1 VNGERTDEFFCDRVG
16 LARARWGDRGN
27 LARATRVAGRIPR
40 RARGESRRIRVAAS
54 DASCLWSSFTT
65 TTTRRTTTVDEENDL
80 GLVFGIVG
88 GARRRVGG
96 VERFRGNHPS
106 GPFVDSSR
114 AAAVGALFV
123 VKTEGA
129 LCAKRCPYCRGGGV
143 PRVEEGE
150 ILCFIHRHRLE
161 RWGLE
166 SERRLTMCIF

>member
-1 VNGERTDEFFCDRVG
+1 MNGERTDEFFCDRVG
-16 LARARWGDRGN
+16 LARARWGDRGD

-54 DASCLWSSFTT
+54 DASCLWSSSTT
-65 TTTRRTTTVDEENDL
+65 TATTTTTTVDEENDF

-129 LCAKRCPYCRGGGV
+129 LCAKRCPYCRGGGLSRASKRERFFV
-143 PRVEEGE
+143 SFHS
-150 ILCFIHRHRLE
+150 FIVIDSSDGDWNPNE
-161 RWGLE
+161 D
-166 SERRLTMCIF
+166 

>member
-1 VNGERTDEFFCDRVG
+1 MNGERTDEFFCDRVG
-16 LARARWGDRGN
+16 RARARWGDRGN

-54 DASCLWSSFTT
+54 DASCLWSSSTT
-65 TTTRRTTTVDEENDL
+65 TATTTTTVDEENDF

-129 LCAKRCPYCRGGGV
+129 LCAKRCPYCRGGGLSRASKRERFYV
-143 PRVEEGE
+143 S
-150 ILCFIHRHRLE
+150 FIVIDSSDGDWNPNE
-161 RWGLE
+161 D
-166 SERRLTMCIF
+166 

>member
-1 VNGERTDEFFCDRVG
+1 MNGGRTDEFFCDRVG

-54 DASCLWSSFTT
+54 DASCLWSSSTT
-65 TTTRRTTTVDEENDL
+65 TTTRRTTTVDEENDF

-129 LCAKRCPYCRGGGV
+129 LCAKRCPYCRGGGLSRASKRERFYV
-143 PRVEEGE
+143 S
-150 ILCFIHRHRLE
+150 FIVIDSSDGDWNPNE
-161 RWGLE
+161 D
-166 SERRLTMCIF
+166 